1 MKVRYFSA
9 ETTELDDF
17 GVKLGD
23 VVYDGRT
30 KMGPWAMMSQASF
43 KKYGVGLGT
52 GKGQKY
58 RRNEEGHF
66 IKEEG

>member
-1 MKVRYFSA
+1 MQRYLQA
-9 ETTELDDF
+9 ETMVHDDF
-17 GVKLGD
+17 GVEIGS

-30 KMGPWAMMSQASF
+30 KMGPWATMSEASY

-52 GKGQKY
+52 GRGQKY
-58 RRNEEGHF
+58 RRNEQGHF